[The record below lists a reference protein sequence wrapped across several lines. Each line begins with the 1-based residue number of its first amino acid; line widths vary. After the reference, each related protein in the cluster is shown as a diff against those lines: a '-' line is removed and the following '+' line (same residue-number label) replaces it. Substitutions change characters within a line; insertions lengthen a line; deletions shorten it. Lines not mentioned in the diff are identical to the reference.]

1 MRGRGAALSGV
12 AAGAD
17 GVHIEVHNC
26 PEEAM
31 SDGAQ
36 ALLPDQYAAVAA
48 QMRDAGINVKREV
61 LPGSTFWNDWAKYPF
76 SSTNWNHRPLGTQ
89 VLGLAYRSG
98 EAWNEAGFA
107 NAEFDSLLA
116 EANSIADA
124 DKRRVVMGK
133 LQAIMID
140 EGVTIQPY
148 WRTVSRHHKD
158 NLVGVDMHIAYLPQI
173 YKWALKA

>member
-1 MRGRGAALSGV
+1 
-12 AAGAD
+12 
-17 GVHIEVHNC
+17 
-26 PEEAM
+26 
-31 SDGAQ
+31 
-36 ALLPDQYAAVAA
+36 
-48 QMRDAGINVKREV
+48 
-61 LPGSTFWNDWAKYPF
+61 YPF

-98 EAWNEAGFA
+98 EAWNESGFA

-116 EANSIADA
+116 EANSLADV